1 MSGEGFSD
9 SKSSDEEPASAAFPP
24 EVVTPPAAPTGEQPA
39 IIARLVA
46 PHGLGFREYLGVVG
60 IVTSLLHTT
69 ARRHL
74 ERCAPSLHTKHHEC
88 DTENLLQKSEKSEKS
103 ETPYRRIPTFPTFG
117 SDFWPHVT
125 QKSEKSEKRMG
136 VRTLPFL
143 KFPAAEFSRISDF
156 CVTCD

>member
-1 MSGEGFSD
+1 
-9 SKSSDEEPASAAFPP
+9 
-24 EVVTPPAAPTGEQPA
+24 
-39 IIARLVA
+39 LVA

-74 ERCAPSLHTKHHEC
+74 ERCAPSLHTKHHQC
-88 DTENLLQKSEKSEKS
+88 DTENVLQKSEKSEKS
-103 ETPYRRIPTFPTFG
+103 ETPYRRIHIFQTFG

-125 QKSEKSEKRMG
+125 QKSEKSEKRRG

-143 KFPAAEFSRISDF
+143 MQTFQEFRLL
-156 CVTCD
+156 CDMWPKMTKKDKKLPKSLKV